1 MTAEIIVKNI
11 VGCALAADSAM
22 TMQPANSGTVK
33 IFNSAE
39 KIFDLSKKHPIGV
52 MIYNSA
58 DFCGTPWDLSIRMFR
73 KLHGKDEKAH
83 VRDYV
88 ESFLSFISN
97 HEGITPAN
105 KKYGKLNHIYV
116 DYLKTHYEN
125 LSQKTLLE
133 DLPES
138 DDEAMVIVH
147 DRLKDFYSQEN
158 QALNQNDFFVGFT
171 DDDFM
176 AAKHY
181 AIDKYFYLAKDI
193 LPNNGFFPDDLA
205 NELVNFFANIICKR
219 NVSSLYTGL
228 VFAGYGSEEYYPAV
242 VTLHIYGWFNG
253 KVIYYVSDGKSSP
266 PIPESSTIIP
276 FASEEEVFTFVKGCN
291 SKILD
296 FTGNTASQLVSVI
309 NNQLLESGF
318 QDQELL
324 DKLNDLPNNLMM
336 RVNSFSN
343 TNFMQKVTA
352 MLDSLSKKDLA
363 YMAESLVNLSA
374 FKLKI
379 SDAYETVGGPI
390 DVAVISKTDGFIWI
404 KRKLYFDKNLNNN
417 HANLV

>member
-1 MTAEIIVKNI
+1 
-11 VGCALAADSAM
+11 
-22 TMQPANSGTVK
+22 
-33 IFNSAE
+33 
-39 KIFDLSKKHPIGV
+39 
-52 MIYNSA
+52 
-58 DFCGTPWDLSIRMFR
+58 
-73 KLHGKDEKAH
+73 
-83 VRDYV
+83 
-88 ESFLSFISN
+88 
-97 HEGITPAN
+97 
-105 KKYGKLNHIYV
+105 
-116 DYLKTHYEN
+116 
-125 LSQKTLLE
+125 
-133 DLPES
+133 
-138 DDEAMVIVH
+138 
-147 DRLKDFYSQEN
+147 
-158 QALNQNDFFVGFT
+158 
-171 DDDFM
+171 
-176 AAKHY
+176 
-181 AIDKYFYLAKDI
+181 
-193 LPNNGFFPDDLA
+193 
-205 NELVNFFANIICKR
+205 
-219 NVSSLYTGL
+219 
-228 VFAGYGSEEYYPAV
+228 
-242 VTLHIYGWFNG
+242 
-253 KVIYYVSDGKSSP
+253 VIYYVSDGKSSP